1 MFAFI
6 FKLIIASVLIYCAL
20 TLRKNSKKQPPVS
33 PGSAKSRGGDSAAE
47 ELNQTILGFLPIGAF
62 VSGITATV
70 IVVWALLG
78 TSAVWIPSGDIGVLK
93 RIYFGKALPAG
104 HIVALNG
111 ELGPQARILTAGF
124 HFELFLTLTHEI
136 ENKPVFT
143 VPDGQ
148 CALLSAKYGQPISGG
163 SAFAEPW
170 TDDIKQKMIND
181 AEFFLTEGK
190 GQRGPQTTVLTP
202 GSYTINP
209 FLWEDPRIIPATRVE
224 QGTVGVVKS
233 SVRSHVD
240 FGAFK
245 RELSKD
251 NTLKVLTPEKLPE
264 GSATA
269 LLVPVG
275 AIGVWEEPL
284 PNGLYYI
291 NTEAYRI
298 TMVPATA
305 QVYEYKGG
313 YTRRT
318 VDISVNDKGQITER
332 VREDEVQAV
341 HEGSADRAVF
351 TRPEGWDVPQELR
364 VLAQVSPELAPFVVA
379 SLGLTQENSSKVIQE
394 RVITPII
401 RSVVRNVLGGAQV
414 NIKQSKPVVDKD
426 GKNVLDAKGQPK
438 IEVVNELR
446 PVKVLDL
453 LENRSSL
460 EDAIDQQAR
469 PQALKEGVTI
479 LEIRLSE
486 SAIPAEL
493 LIARKREQLAQQ
505 LTAAWKQEE
514 LAQDQRQHTENSRAQ
529 AEQQGELVKA
539 DISAQAAQ
547 KRATARTTEGKG
559 EEAYLIAIAEGQKAQ
574 SNVLGQEQTARLQM
588 FQQTLKFFS
597 ETMEKNPDMV
607 VKVFENLHKLSPE
620 VLVLGGDGGGLEGP
634 SAIVGQLIGR
644 KNNSGNGNS
653 SPVPATAPVKQ

>member
-1 MFAFI
+1 MLQFI
-6 FKLIIASVLIYCAL
+6 LKLIVTSVLIYLAL
-20 TLRKNSKKQPPVS
+20 TLRKISKKQAASPPQT
-33 PGSAKSRGGDSAAE
+33 GGRSRDEDSNQ
-47 ELNQTILGFLPIGAF
+47 ELLRTIRGFLPVGAF
-62 VSGITATV
+62 AASLIAILVMF
-70 IVVWALLG
+70 WALLG
-78 TSAVWIPSGDIGVLK
+78 TSAVWVPSGNIGIMK
-93 RIYFGKALPAG
+93 RVYFGKALPAG
-104 HIVALNG
+104 HIVALDG

-124 HFELFLTLTHEI
+124 HFEMFLTLTHEI
-136 ENKPVFT
+136 EYKTVFT
-143 VPDGQ
+143 VPDGN

-170 TDDIKQKMIND
+170 TDDVKQKMIND

-209 FLWEDPRIIPATRVE
+209 FLWEDPRVIAATRVE

-251 NTLKVLTPEKLPE
+251 NTLKVLTPEKLPQ

-275 AIGVWEEPL
+275 SIGVWEEPL

-414 NIKQSKPVVDKD
+414 NIKQSKPLVDKD
-426 GKNVLDAKGQPK
+426 GKNILDAKGQPK

-539 DISAQAAQ
+539 DIAAQAAQ

-574 SNVLGQEQTARLQM
+574 AGVLGQEQTAQLQM

-607 VKVFENLHKLSPE
+607 VKVFENLHKISPE
-620 VLVLGGDGGGLEGP
+620 VLVLGSTNGGLEGP
-634 SAIVGQLIGR
+634 ASVIGQLMGR
-644 KNNSGNGNS
+644 KGGNL
-653 SPVPATAPVKQ
+653 SPTPVTTPVK